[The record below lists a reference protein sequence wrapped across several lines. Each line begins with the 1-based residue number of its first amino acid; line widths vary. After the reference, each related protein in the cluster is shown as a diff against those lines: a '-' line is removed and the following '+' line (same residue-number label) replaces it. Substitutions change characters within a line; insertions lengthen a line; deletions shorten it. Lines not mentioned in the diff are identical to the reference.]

1 MEDGAPHSLKSV
13 TFSPCIF
20 FLKLLKIARMMTRY
34 KSPWTSFLKWGLLW
48 NLCQGY
54 QQELVK
60 NSWSYRLL
68 CRQFSGARRGA
79 RAAKRLIS
87 LVWHHF
93 LVFLL
98 LNHHFPNEPVR
109 GQYLLMTFPVF
120 CFCCFPWLL
129 PSPPCHCKGEATR
142 LQHVQSFP
150 PPPFAVARRRHLHCT
165 AWFPSL
171 HPSRAVRRPRA
182 KFWHQVTSNP
192 EIRNV

>member
-20 FLKLLKIARMMTRY
+20 FLKLLKIARMMTRD

-60 NSWSYRLL
+60 NSWSYQPLS
-68 CRQFSGARRGA
+68 RQFTGARRGA

-87 LVWHHF
+87 LMWHHF

-120 CFCCFPWLL
+120 GFCCFPWLL
-129 PSPPCHCKGEATR
+129 PSPLVIVKGRQPVCSMCNRFPLPHSLWPGAATFIAQLGFPLCTPLGRAEATR
-142 LQHVQSFP
+142 EVLTSGN
-150 PPPFAVARRRHLHCT
+150 LK
-165 AWFPSL
+165 
-171 HPSRAVRRPRA
+171 PRN
-182 KFWHQVTSNP
+182 KDV
-192 EIRNV
+192 